1 MVRAG
6 SKRQTCLNVL
16 VAPGS
21 GISSKLA
28 ITGFA
33 NYTTRLRNCN
43 EALLKGPIVKT
54 VLLVKEKG
62 KRE

>member
-1 MVRAG
+1 MAG
-6 SKRQTCLNVL
+6 SKRQACLNVL

-21 GISSKLA
+21 GTLSKLA

-33 NYTTRLRNCN
+33 NHIPRLRNCN
-43 EALLKGPIVKT
+43 EAPLKGPIVKT

-62 KRE
+62 KRK